1 MWVPS
6 WFILWRTMLNS
17 CSFRQISLR
26 MGRVRSGILKHSF
39 HNTTD
44 IFSQKLGSDEKKIL
58 KTRALAIRWLS
69 LYNGHFFVET
79 QVSKRKIFKK
89 YAPLLLRKRER
100 VVSADMRFERVA
112 STSGVRTH
120 RKNGKF
126 SFAPDL
132 LILLLGNPHTPFV
145 SNLKILPEL
154 FRKPL
159 FLFALTIIIILCFY
173 KQTQN

>member
-1 MWVPS
+1 M
-6 WFILWRTMLNS
+6 
-17 CSFRQISLR
+17 
-26 MGRVRSGILKHSF
+26 RSGILKHSF

-58 KTRALAIRWLS
+58 KTRALAIRCPS

-89 YAPLLLRKRER
+89 YAPLLLQKWER
-100 VVSADMRFERVA
+100 VVFADMRFGRVA

-120 RKNGKF
+120 RKNERF
-126 SFAPDL
+126 SPASEL

-154 FRKPL
+154 FGK
-159 FLFALTIIIILCFY
+159 ALAFIRFDDYNYIVIL
-173 KQTQN
+173 

>member
-1 MWVPS
+1 M
-6 WFILWRTMLNS
+6 
-17 CSFRQISLR
+17 
-26 MGRVRSGILKHSF
+26 RSGILKHSF

-58 KTRALAIRWLS
+58 KTRALAIRCAS

-79 QVSKRKIFKK
+79 QVSKQKIFKK

-120 RKNGKF
+120 RKNERF
-126 SFAPDL
+126 SLAADTPILIFGEAP
-132 LILLLGNPHTPFV
+132 HPFHV
-145 SNLKILPEL
+145 
-154 FRKPL
+154 
-159 FLFALTIIIILCFY
+159 
-173 KQTQN
+173 